1 MLLMSP
7 VFLVIWVF
15 MLVLWVELLMFLWH
29 GSHLF
34 RETRR
39 RIANAQ
45 ICSECGREVLTAGA
59 QFCGRCGGQLIK
71 AA

>member
-1 MLLMSP
+1 MDLL
-7 VFLVIWVF
+7 LVIYFGCLVF
-15 MLVLWVELLMFLWH
+15 GAVLYYEVLMFVWH

-39 RIANAQ
+39 RMKEAQ
-45 ICSECGREVLTAGA
+45 ICSKCGREVLVAGA
-59 QFCGRCGGQLIK
+59 RFCGRCGGQLVK